1 VHLELLQVGHV
12 LTPDGVARRLDEV
25 HHRGGN
31 PEFEIL
37 RRLPQPVEV
46 GKVLGA
52 EPGDERF
59 ERGDALLTQ

>member
-1 VHLELLQVGHV
+1 MPGADAPSLK
-12 LTPDGVARRLDEV
+12 RYRS
-25 HHRGGN
+25 
-31 PEFEIL
+31 